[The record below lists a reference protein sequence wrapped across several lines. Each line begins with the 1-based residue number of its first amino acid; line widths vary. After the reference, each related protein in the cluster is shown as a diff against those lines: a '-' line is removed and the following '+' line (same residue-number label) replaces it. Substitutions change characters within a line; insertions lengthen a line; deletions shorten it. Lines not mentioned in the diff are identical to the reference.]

1 MIPLLGHYNA
11 WKVHGVRQLKIKGKT
26 VIQEL
31 EVIKQQLID
40 LQSQLAF
47 QEDTVQSLND
57 VVTRQQQQ
65 IENLHELCS
74 SQKLQ
79 LDEINSDMGKNDLDE
94 RPPHY

>member
-1 MIPLLGHYNA
+1 M
-11 WKVHGVRQLKIKGKT
+11 VSGVRQLKIKGKT

-79 LDEINSDMGKNDLDE
+79 LAEINSDMGKNDLDE
-94 RPPHY
+94 RPPQY